1 MSFREEGAP
10 DSNPV
15 LASLYFQL
23 GDTSV
28 GDQLDQLANFLDCHN
43 GIA

>member
-1 MSFREEGAP
+1 MSFREGAP

-15 LASLYFQL
+15 LTALHFEL
-23 GDTSV
+23 GDTGIQS
-28 GDQLDQLANFLDCHN
+28 QLDQLTDFLDCHN